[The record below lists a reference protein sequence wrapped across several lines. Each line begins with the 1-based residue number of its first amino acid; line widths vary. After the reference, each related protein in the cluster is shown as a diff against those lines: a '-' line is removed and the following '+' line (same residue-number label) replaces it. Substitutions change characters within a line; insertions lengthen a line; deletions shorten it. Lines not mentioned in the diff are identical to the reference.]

1 MIRIALA
8 ALLLLAPA
16 RAGAQQFTA
25 MLAEDGRETPAGVVL
40 LDPAGRL
47 SAVSAPPG
55 REAWL
60 RQVVEEANAAPVMHQ
75 DRAPPAGSPRF
86 ANATEPLRRGDPAF
100 TPALR
105 VFLQRYYGVTLK

>member
-1 MIRIALA
+1 MIRIALL
-8 ALLLLAPA
+8 ALLLFAPA
-16 RAGAQQFTA
+16 RAWAQQFTA

-40 LDPAGRL
+40 LDPEGRL
-47 SAVSAPPG
+47 SVVSAPPG

-60 RQVVEEANAAPVMHQ
+60 RQMVDEANAEPVMHQ
-75 DRAPPAGSPRF
+75 DRAPPAGSPKF
-86 ANATEPLRRGDPAF
+86 ANTTEPVPRGDPAF